1 MRLDEALVEAL
12 KLLDVRYVFGVSGA
26 NIEHLHDAI
35 YRLGQGRLRS
45 VLAKGEA
52 GAAFMADGHARV
64 HRSLAVCAST
74 SGGGMVNLIAGL
86 AESYQSSSPVLA
98 IVGQPPR
105 ALRGRG
111 AFQDSSGVGRSVSAL
126 GLLGAL
132 TKYVRELSGP
142 EEFWP
147 SLEAAV
153 VAAISNRQ
161 GTSALLIPRDLYE
174 REVPPPAAD
183 WPARILGQAKP
194 APVAHESLMRVLELV
209 RGARRP
215 LLLIGQGIRR
225 SRNPEAVRRFAAR
238 TRIPVATTMSARA
251 EYPNDAPNYMGVL
264 GAAGHPSVHSY
275 LCDEADLVLAVGAS
289 MNAMTSAPLS
299 RSARGLAGKTLIVI
313 NPNLDDVQRALSA
326 SPPASNRTG
335 GSTRLPALLVG
346 VEADAGASFET
357 LNELW
362 EHEPFAIPEAER
374 ECLEFAPTLA
384 RELQVPSRPRSDLLQ
399 SDALRV
405 LARYLPETGHVLY
418 DAGNCAAAALHYL
431 PVPTGLSATIALGM
445 GGMGYAVAASVGAQL
460 GSPAGSRTI
469 VFAGDG
475 AFLISGFEVHTAVEL
490 ELPIL
495 YVIFNNSMHGMC
507 VTRQQLYFDARI
519 ESSTYRYVDVAQVAR
534 GLAPAERLWVG
545 KATTL
550 YELEAA
556 LEDYAQG
563 CDRPGVL
570 EIVTAQ
576 EQLPPFVPFLP
587 AGAHTQATMNSK
599 VKFERRSEPE
609 I

>member
-1 MRLDEALVEAL
+1 VRLAEALVEAL

-35 YRLGQGRLRS
+35 HRLGEGRLRS

-98 IVGQPPR
+98 IVGQPPTS
-105 ALRGRG
+105 LRGRG

-132 TKYVRELSGP
+132 TKYVRELTDP

-147 SLEAAV
+147 SLD
-153 VAAISNRQ
+153 AAIIAALSNRQ
-161 GTSALLIPRDLYE
+161 GSSALLIPRDLYE
-174 REVPPPAAD
+174 REVPAPAAD
-183 WPARILGQAKP
+183 WPARILGRAKP
-194 APVAHESLMRVLELV
+194 PPVAQESLVRVLELV
-209 RGARRP
+209 RGASRP
-215 LLLIGQGIRR
+215 MLLIGQGIRR
-225 SRNPEAVRRFAAR
+225 SRNPDAVRSFAER

-251 EYPNDAPNYMGVL
+251 EYPNDAPNYLGVL
-264 GAAGHPSVHSY
+264 GAAGHPSVQSY

-289 MNAMTSAPLS
+289 MNAMTSAPLF
-299 RSARGLAGKTLIVI
+299 RSARGLAGKTLIVV
-313 NPNLDDVQRALSA
+313 NPNLDDVQRALGA
-326 SPPASNRTG
+326 SSMAPNRAG
-335 GSTRLPALLVG
+335 DGSRLPALLVG
-346 VEADAGASFET
+346 VEADAGPSFET

-362 EHEPFAIPEAER
+362 DREPFVVAELER
-374 ECLEFAPTLA
+374 ECLQFTPTLA
-384 RELQVPSRPRSDLLQ
+384 RELKAAGQPPSDLLQ
-399 SDALRV
+399 SDALGV

-445 GGMGYAVAASVGAQL
+445 GGMGYAVAASVGVQL

-475 AFLISGFEVHTAVEL
+475 AFFVSGFEVHTAVEL

-519 ESSTYRYVDVAQVAR
+519 ESSTYGYVDVAQVAR
-534 GLAPAERLWVG
+534 GFASPERLWVG
-545 KATTL
+545 KATTV

-556 LEDYAQG
+556 LQEYAQASN
-563 CDRPGVL
+563 RPGVL
-570 EIVTAQ
+570 EIVTAR
-576 EQLPPFVPFLP
+576 EQLPPFSPFLP
-587 AGAHTQATMNSK
+587 TGAGTQAMVTGK
-599 VKFERRSEPE
+599 
-609 I
+609 